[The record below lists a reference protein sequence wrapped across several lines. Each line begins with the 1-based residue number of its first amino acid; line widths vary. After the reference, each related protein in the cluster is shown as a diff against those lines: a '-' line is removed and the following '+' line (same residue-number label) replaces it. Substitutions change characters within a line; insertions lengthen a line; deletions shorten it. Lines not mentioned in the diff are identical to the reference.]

1 MSKQANEEDIK
12 GYYSILGQAL
22 EVNNKN

>member
-12 GYYSILGQAL
+12 GYYSILGKAL